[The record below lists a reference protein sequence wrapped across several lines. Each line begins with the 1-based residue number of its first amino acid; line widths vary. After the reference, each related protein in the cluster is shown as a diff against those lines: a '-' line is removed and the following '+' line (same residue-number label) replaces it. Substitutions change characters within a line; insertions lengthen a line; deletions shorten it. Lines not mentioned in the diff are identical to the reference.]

1 MTINE
6 ILMVTSSSPKCGI
19 ATYSQDL
26 IKSIE
31 DKYCDSFTI
40 KVCALQKNM
49 LSYIILVKSLIFL
62 KQHKKEDYKRPARA
76 INEDESVKI
85 IYLQHEFGLYGGVLG
100 DYILDFL
107 SAIENYYHNSKL
119 ANPDDIRKKIVQ
131 KLRCLSQ
138 VIVMT
143 NLSAKI

>member
-6 ILMVTSSSPKCGI
+6 ILMVTSFPRKCGI

-40 KVCALQKNM
+40 KVCFTKKQM

-62 KQHKKEDYKRPARA
+62 KNNRKKIIKKETARA
-76 INEDESVKI
+76 IKGRV
-85 IYLQHEFGLYGGVLG
+85 G
-100 DYILDFL
+100 
-107 SAIENYYHNSKL
+107 
-119 ANPDDIRKKIVQ
+119 
-131 KLRCLSQ
+131 
-138 VIVMT
+138 
-143 NLSAKI
+143 